1 MIGNIAAGLF
11 GVGVPP
17 VTSSYE
23 SIATS
28 IVGAGG
34 TNTVTFSSI
43 PSTYKHLQIRAILKN
58 GRTSAG
64 TSPMYFTFNGD
75 STTSYASHVL
85 YGNGASAVAEA
96 TSSQT
101 RMTSA
106 FGIGIASGYDNV
118 FTGLVADIL
127 DYATTTKNKT
137 MKTLF
142 GSSFNNDQLDVGLG
156 SGLYYK
162 TDAITSISITSP
174 STPLQQYSHF
184 ALFGIKD

>member
-75 STTSYASHVL
+75 STSSYASHLL
-85 YGNGASAVAEA
+85 YGSGSTAYAEA
-96 TSSQT
+96 ASTQT
-101 RMTSA
+101 RMFSA
-106 FGIGIASGYDNV
+106 YAIGIASGYDNV
-118 FTGLVADIL
+118 FSGLVVDVL
-127 DYATTTKNKT
+127 DYAVTTKNKT
-137 MKTLF
+137 LRTLF
-142 GSSFNNDQLDVGLG
+142 GTSLNNEQLDVGLG

-184 ALFGIKD
+184 ALYGIKD